1 MCIHPC
7 IHAIFHIF
15 YTVDMVYRVDMVYTV
30 DTVYTVGMVYTVA
43 KKLAD
48 IQYNML
54 SEDVDD
60 MNGCG

>member
-1 MCIHPC
+1 
-7 IHAIFHIF
+7 
-15 YTVDMVYRVDMVYTV
+15 MVYRVDMVYTD
-30 DTVYTVGMVYTVA
+30 DTVYTVGKVYTVA